1 MVKTRNRGIGISIYF
16 PKDMEFILEHI
27 QDMVDNKKTASVS
40 DYVCAAVRAKY
51 DKDIDTIIEQGYGEE
66 RPV

>member
-1 MVKTRNRGIGISIYF
+1 
-16 PKDMEFILEHI
+16 MEFILEHI